1 MRLGYVHNGRYY
13 KLSRSGRGDVP
24 LVSDLPNEDGGRS
37 HHGWGGRNVLL
48 IDGRVIYLRDGAM
61 PGAKDKH
68 LHLNDEGRRA
78 AGLGQYDDVLVH
90 PAVGPRG
97 E

>member
-1 MRLGYVHNGRYY
+1 
-13 KLSRSGRGDVP
+13 
-24 LVSDLPNEDGGRS
+24 
-37 HHGWGGRNVLL
+37 
-48 IDGRVIYLRDGAM
+48 M

-68 LHLNDEGRRA
+68 LHLNDEGRA

>member
-24 LVSDLPNEDGGRS
+24 LVSDLPNEDGSRS

-61 PGAKDKH
+61 PGAKRQAFASQ
-68 LHLNDEGRRA
+68 RRGPPR